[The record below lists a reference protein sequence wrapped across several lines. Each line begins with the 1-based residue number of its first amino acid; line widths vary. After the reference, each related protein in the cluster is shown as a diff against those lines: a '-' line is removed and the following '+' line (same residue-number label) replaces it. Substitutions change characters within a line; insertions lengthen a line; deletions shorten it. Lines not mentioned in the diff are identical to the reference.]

1 MLCAI
6 SGEAPQQPV
15 ASRKSGNV
23 FEKRLIESYISENGT
38 DPVTGEDLTVEDLV
52 ELKQARV
59 VRPRPP
65 TLTSIPALLS
75 TFQNEWDALILETYQ
90 LKQQLAET
98 RQELSTALYYS
109 DSAEKV
115 IARLQKERDEA
126 RDALAKISVTS
137 TSNGANGDAMQV
149 DGQGL
154 PEAIVAKIEQ
164 TQTELSSTRR
174 KRPTPEGWAT
184 PDSLQAMQSTQNSEP
199 LYPGGR
205 SIAVNTTGD
214 LALVGGSDGVVGV
227 YSVSQGEVVQTL
239 KCGGG
244 SVTDAVWCGNKPVV
258 ALSTGAV
265 KIFDNG
271 AEVASFDRHAGAVG
285 ALALHPCGDILAS
298 VGMDKSYVL
307 YDLQSLQPITQV
319 STDSELTTA
328 AFHPDGHLF
337 AAGSSKGT
345 IKLFDVKTSENVAN
359 FESTFGQS
367 PLQTVSFSENGT
379 WLASAVQ
386 GQTSVSVWDLRKMAE
401 IKTIDL
407 GTAVTGV
414 SWDYTG
420 QYLAACGQGFVA
432 VEHYAKSSKSW
443 SEPFRKALNAVDV
456 KWGPKAQSLVAL
468 ATDGSVSILSSWPSH
483 ASESRYVLAEESMQ
497 VLRKAAKAPNK
508 GYDHRHISPQLTINR
523 SYSSY
528 SQMDSHNRSSPSPLF
543 VRQNSH
549 SPQRRATPPNP
560 NPRRTLPLPVPLPS
574 IPPHFPRDGY
584 DYRRPLS
591 SARSS
596 TSANNIIDLTSDDD
610 STAPGNAPTPQPQ
623 PQPQPTAAP
632 VPLPRFGRE
641 IIDLSADTSPAQPA
655 QPRHARTSSSPEV
668 QFVFSRPRSRTDQ
681 RAQPPPFLDPH
692 PEHRRHVPEL
702 VLDDPE
708 DDVIIAGERAG
719 VNLLGPLGA
728 HRRYGGLVQRLFEG
742 GARIPGPVRAAV
754 TTIMRGGPMPHFF
767 GAANDDGENS
777 RAANILGMAGM
788 PGFMNYDTVAF
799 DLLGNPDDH
808 VQLPVPKFDPPPP
821 AAEGFTRDPTEED
834 TIVCPNCEDELAVG
848 ESEEKRQVWV
858 VKGCGH
864 VYCGTCMNN
873 RKRRTNKGTKGKGR
887 ADEPVLPPPFSTC
900 QADDCRIRVS
910 HKNDVMQIFL

>member
-23 FEKRLIESYISENGT
+23 FERRLIESYISENGT

-52 ELKQARV
+52 ELKQART

-137 TSNGANGDAMQV
+137 TSNGTNGDAMQV

-164 TQTELSSTRR
+164 TQAELSSTRR

-205 SIAVNTTGD
+205 SIAINEIGD

-227 YSVSQGEVVQTL
+227 YSVSQGQVVQTL

-258 ALSTGAV
+258 ALSTGVV
-265 KIFDNG
+265 KVFDNG
-271 AEVASFDRHAGAVG
+271 AEAASFDRHAGAAN

-298 VGMDKSYVL
+298 VGVDKSYVL

-337 AAGSSKGT
+337 AAGSSKGA

-359 FESTFGQS
+359 FDSTFAQS
-367 PLQTVSFSENGT
+367 PLQAVSFSENGT

-432 VEHYAKSSKSW
+432 VEHYSKSSKSW
-443 SEPFRKALNAVDV
+443 SEPFRKALNAVDI
-456 KWGPKAQSLVAL
+456 KWGSKAQSLVAL
-468 ATDGSVSILSSWPSH
+468 ATDGSVSVQSGVLCRTGKRLKAKQLKDGITPYAFASH
-483 ASESRYVLAEESMQ
+483 QYCCHNGNMGR
-497 VLRKAAKAPNK
+497 
-508 GYDHRHISPQLTINR
+508 
-523 SYSSY
+523 SY
-528 SQMDSHNRSSPSPLF
+528 SQMDSRRRSSPSPLF
-543 VRQNSH
+543 VRQNS
-549 SPQRRATPPNP
+549 ATPE
-560 NPRRTLPLPVPLPS
+560 RRPTPPYSRLALPIPLPS
-574 IPPHFPRDGY
+574 LRSHYPHDGF
-584 DYRRPLS
+584 DFRRPVS
-591 SARSS
+591 STHSS
-596 TSANNIIDLTSDDD
+596 TSANNVIDLTSDDD
-610 STAPGNAPTPQPQ
+610 AAPTGNALTPQPR
-623 PQPQPTAAP
+623 PAAAP
-632 VPLPRFGRE
+632 VALPRFGRE
-641 IIDLSADTSPAQPA
+641 IIDLSADASPVRATHPPNLRTSP
-655 QPRHARTSSSPEV
+655 SPEV
-668 QFVFSRPRSRTDQ
+668 QFVSSRPRSRTDQ
-681 RAQPPPFLDPH
+681 RPNHPPPPFLDPNL
-692 PEHRRHVPEL
+692 ERRRPVAGL

-708 DDVIIAGERAG
+708 DDVVIAGERTG
-719 VNLLGPLGA
+719 VNLLGPLAA
-728 HRRYGGLVQRLFEG
+728 HRRTNFGTLAQRLFERGNNTLPGLPGLRALYADVMREGVMPTLFG
-742 GARIPGPVRAAV
+742 GVHDENDHRFPNHMGLADLPGALNYETQAFNLG
-754 TTIMRGGPMPHFF
+754 TGGEHQQVP
-767 GAANDDGENS
+767 
-777 RAANILGMAGM
+777 I
-788 PGFMNYDTVAF
+788 
-799 DLLGNPDDH
+799 
-808 VQLPVPKFDPPPP
+808 PKFDPPKP

-848 ESEEKRQVWV
+848 DSDEKRQVWV

-873 RKRRTNKGTKGKGR
+873 RKRKTTKSTKGKGR
-887 ADEPVLPPPFSTC
+887 ADDLMLPSPFAAC
-900 QADDCRIRVS
+900 RADNCDVRVS